1 MKRLSE
7 LGPRVLQCRSMG
19 HAWEHVTDFD
29 HLYRADSRGRATS
42 TMTRFIRQEQCLRCD
57 AVREKEIDL
66 SHPSVVKVRT
76 VRMRYPD
83 GYLIKGSNH
92 RVTRG
97 EALGAQ
103 YGRETWL

>member
-1 MKRLSE
+1 MSGLRLSQ

-29 HLYRADSRGRATS
+29 HQRDHR
-42 TMTRFIRQEQCLRCD
+42 TREVIRFTRQEQCLRCD

-66 SHPSVVKVRT
+66 GHPSVIEVRT

-83 GYLIKGSNH
+83 GYLVKGSNH

-103 YGRETWL
+103 YGREVWL

>member
-1 MKRLSE
+1 MSEKRRLTALSD
-7 LGPRVLQCRSMG
+7 RVLQCRSMG

-29 HLYRADSRGRATS
+29 HFHDLRSREV
-42 TMTRFIRQEQCLRCD
+42 TRFVRQEQCLRCD

-66 SHPSVVKVRT
+66 SHPYVIEVRT

-83 GYLIKGSNH
+83 GYLIKGSSH

-103 YGRETWL
+103 YGREVWL

>member
-1 MKRLSE
+1 MTRLSD

-19 HAWEHVTDFD
+19 HAWEHVDDFNHQRD
-29 HLYRADSRGRATS
+29 LRTREII
-42 TMTRFIRQEQCLRCD
+42 RFIRQEQCLRCD
-57 AVREKEIDL
+57 AVREKEVDL
-66 SHPSVVKVRT
+66 GHPSVVEVRT

-97 EALGAQ
+97 DALGAQ

>member
-1 MKRLSE
+1 MSGLRLSQ

-29 HLYRADSRGRATS
+29 HQRDLR
-42 TMTRFIRQEQCLRCD
+42 TREVIRFTRQEQCLRCD

-66 SHPSVVKVRT
+66 GHPSVIEVRT

-83 GYLIKGSNH
+83 GYLVKGSNH

-97 EALGAQ
+97 DALGAQ
-103 YGRETWL
+103 YGREVWL